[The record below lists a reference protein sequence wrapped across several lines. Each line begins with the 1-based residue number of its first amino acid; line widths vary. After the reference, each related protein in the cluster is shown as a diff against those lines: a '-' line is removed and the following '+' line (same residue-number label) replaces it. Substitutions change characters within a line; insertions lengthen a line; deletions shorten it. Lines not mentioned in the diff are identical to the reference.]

1 MLTTTLWILG
11 VIAVLALLLVRKVRR
26 DAIRQGGKSVGSA
39 LGWTPTPDGTG
50 VYFVIVRGE
59 PAFQETQP
67 FEYQGHTFVMVS
79 HEGYDDSSSV
89 LRRFLDVTCR
99 MLPPGRS

>member
-1 MLTTTLWILG
+1 VTTILWILA
-11 VIAVLALLLVRKVRR
+11 VIAIPALLLVRKVRR
-26 DAIRQGGKSVGSA
+26 DAIRQGGKRVGSA
-39 LGWTPTPDGTG
+39 LGWTPAPDGTG
-50 VYFVIVRGE
+50 VYFITVRGE

-67 FEYQGHTFVMVS
+67 FEHQGRTFVMVS
-79 HEGYDDSSSV
+79 HEGYDDRSPV

>member
-1 MLTTTLWILG
+1 VTTILWILA
-11 VIAVLALLLVRKVRR
+11 VIAILALLLVRKVRR
-26 DAIRQGGKSVGSA
+26 DAIRQDGKRVGSA
-39 LGWTPTPDGTG
+39 LGWLPTPDGTG
-50 VYFVIVRGE
+50 VCFTIVRGE

-67 FEYQGHTFVMVS
+67 FEYQGRTFVMVS
-79 HEGYDDSSSV
+79 HEGYDDRSSV